1 LKPASQQAKGKEL
14 RMQPQGYALITGA
27 SSGIGE
33 EFARQLAA
41 QGWSLILVARSK
53 DKLEKVRGELMSAHM
68 GIDVVAIPLDLT
80 TAGAPAELFQRTQA
94 AHLDVDLLVNNAG
107 FGAFAEF
114 ASLALGRVRQMLDLN
129 IVALVE
135 LTHLYMQPMMQR
147 RRGGIINVA
156 SVAAFA
162 PLPYSTVYAATK
174 AFVKSFSDALYE
186 EAQRRGV
193 HVMAVNPGSTETDFF
208 RVAGESPFSHRARMQ
223 TSAEVVQ
230 ESLRA
235 FERKKSS
242 VVTGASN
249 RLLTVVLTL
258 LPRRWITSTVGRVMR
273 RADIGGAGKGQ

>member
-1 LKPASQQAKGKEL
+1 
-14 RMQPQGYALITGA
+14 MQPQGYALITGA

-41 QGWSLILVARSK
+41 QGWSLILVARSQ
-53 DKLEKVRGELMSAHM
+53 DRLEKVRSELMSAHM

-80 TAGAPAELFQRTQA
+80 VSGAPADLFQRTQA
-94 AHLDVDLLVNNAG
+94 THLEVDLLINNAG

-114 ASLALGRVRQMLDLN
+114 ASLDLDRVRQMLDLN

-135 LTHLYMQPMMQR
+135 LTHLYLQPMMQR
-147 RRGGIINVA
+147 RRGGIMNIA
-156 SVAAFA
+156 SVAGFA

-186 EAQRRGV
+186 EARRRGV
-193 HVMAVNPGSTETDFF
+193 HVMAVNPGTTETNFF
-208 RVAGESPFSHRARMQ
+208 RVAGASPFSHRARMQ
-223 TSAEVVQ
+223 TSAEVVR

-249 RLLTVVLTL
+249 RLLTVILTL
-258 LPRRWITSTVGRVMR
+258 LPRRWITSVVGKAMR
-273 RADIGGAGKGQ
+273 RANIGVPEKDQ